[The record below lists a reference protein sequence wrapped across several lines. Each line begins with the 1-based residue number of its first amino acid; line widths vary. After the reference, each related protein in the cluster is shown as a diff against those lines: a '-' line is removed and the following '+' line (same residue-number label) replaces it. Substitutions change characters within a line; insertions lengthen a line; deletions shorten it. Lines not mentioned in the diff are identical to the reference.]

1 MNIRIHARG
10 FDLTEGLQMH
20 AIRRIR
26 FALEWARHDV
36 RIVDVRLSDLN
47 GPRGGIDKV
56 CQIRIPLAGQPLIVV
71 EDVDADLYAAID
83 RAAGRCERTLARRM
97 GRHREHREIRLHR
110 DPDAFAG
117 LSRGVAA

>member
-10 FDLTEGLQMH
+10 FYLTEGLQMH